1 MVHQPPLPLKYGTH
15 LRPALV
21 TCTPRSK
28 VGGLTVGRMTIVERD
43 IYGCALILVRK
54 YGEGAEIE
62 ATKRANEFQTKGD
75 DGGHAVWLRIK
86 KAIQELQGEVGTRH

>member
-1 MVHQPPLPLKYGTH
+1 M
-15 LRPALV
+15 
-21 TCTPRSK
+21 
-28 VGGLTVGRMTIVERD
+28 TVEHMTIVERD

-62 ATKRANEFQTKGD
+62 ATRLANEFQEKGD

-86 KAIQELQGEVGTRH
+86 KDIQELQGEVGTGH